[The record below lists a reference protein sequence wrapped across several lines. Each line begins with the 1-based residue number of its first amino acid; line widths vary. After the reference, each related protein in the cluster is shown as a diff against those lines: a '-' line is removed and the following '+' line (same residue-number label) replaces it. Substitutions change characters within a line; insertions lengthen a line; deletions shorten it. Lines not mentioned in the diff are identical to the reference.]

1 MDVDS
6 WIRMIESRRSVRTFD
21 GKSID
26 DKRMKQMKEYIEG
39 VSNPFKVDVLLKMF
53 DAEKYS
59 LSSPVIIG
67 EPSYIMG
74 LVPSVHF
81 AEIAYGYT
89 LEKVVLFAKSIGL
102 GTVWLGGTFN
112 RDHFHDAVGIREN
125 EIMPCVMPVGVPANK
140 MSIREILMRK
150 GAGSDSR
157 NKFSKMF
164 FNGNFDVPL
173 TEDAAEKFLNPLKMV
188 RLAPSAMN
196 KQPWRVVVKGKY
208 VHFYKKA
215 DKGFNK
221 SYGDIQKVDMG
232 IALCHFDLTA
242 KEEGIKGEFIVKV
255 PGITVQND
263 IEYIIS
269 YVMEN

>member
-1 MDVDS
+1 
-6 WIRMIESRRSVRTFD
+6 
-21 GKSID
+21 
-26 DKRMKQMKEYIEG
+26 
-39 VSNPFKVDVLLKMF
+39 
-53 DAEKYS
+53 
-59 LSSPVIIG
+59 
-67 EPSYIMG
+67 
-74 LVPSVHF
+74 
-81 AEIAYGYT
+81 
-89 LEKVVLFAKSIGL
+89 
-102 GTVWLGGTFN
+102 
-112 RDHFHDAVGIREN
+112 
-125 EIMPCVMPVGVPANK
+125 MPCVMPVGVPANK

-164 FNGNFDVPL
+164 FNENFDVPL

-208 VHFYKKA
+208 VHFYQKA